1 MEYKSL
7 NTRFRAYQLENGG
20 SSFSYFDGSSFTLIE
35 ARVPKTIATS
45 IMAELKACRKSIID
59 CLHITS
65 WDTDHCSKNDLEFII
80 EKLKP
85 ARIEYPG
92 YEPHTNRGKE
102 CLEIV
107 KKHNNA
113 QKIDGFYIRSLNNA
127 TNWTYQNIM
136 YNNPKDYENANDNST
151 VKLFRT
157 GAFTVLSLGDVEK
170 SEIADYLLSTGD
182 IIKNEVDVMILAHH
196 GADNGFTSEKFI
208 QGVSPKVAICTSNYG
223 NQYDHPKHE
232 IRKLL
237 YANDVTLYTTKTG
250 DVVIK
255 TIGDNTIE
263 YKAINLKANS
273 TEVSSDKNFHTK
285 RYDRWQ

>member
-7 NTRFRAYQLENGG
+7 NTRFRAYQLGSEG
-20 SSFSYFDGSSFTLIE
+20 SSFSYFDGSTFTLIE
-35 ARVPKTIATS
+35 ARVTETSATS
-45 IMAELKACRKSIID
+45 IMAELKACGKSSID

-65 WDTDHCSKNDLEFII
+65 WDTDHCSKNDLELII

-85 ARIEYPG
+85 TRIEYPG
-92 YEPHTNRGKE
+92 YEPHTDSGKE
-102 CLEIV
+102 CLVIV
-107 KKHNNA
+107 EEHNNA
-113 QKIDGFYIRSLNNA
+113 NKIDKPHVSGLNNA
-127 TNWTYQNIM
+127 TNWTYRNIM

-170 SEIADYLLSTGD
+170 SEIADYLLRTGD

-196 GADNGFTSEKFI
+196 GADNGFTSKGFI
-208 QGVSPKVAICTSNYG
+208 QGVSPKVAICTSNYD
-223 NQYDHPKHE
+223 NQYDHPKPE
-232 IRKLL
+232 IRGLL
-237 YANDVTLYTTKTG
+237 YDNGVTLYTTKTG

-255 TIGDNTIE
+255 TIGDNTIA

-273 TEVSSDKNFHTK
+273 TEVSSDKDFNTK